1 MSIKKVTFDRI
12 NLISIKIQT
21 YEETIIDSFDTSYLL
36 VMYLGRSG
44 RQGKGQRNSY
54 GLYAWKS
61 TPELIETSI
70 AKRKGTDGHAP
81 LYIFNRGND
90 QGFVIISGDD
100 CMPYVLGYTE
110 KGDFDPQTLLP
121 AMLDW
126 LEGYSRM
133 IEAAQAQGLG
143 PRVQTRANDK
153 ENIAPLV
160 SAHWSQGAPLQ

>member
-61 TPELIETSI
+61 P
-70 AKRKGTDGHAP
+70 P
-81 LYIFNRGND
+81 
-90 QGFVIISGDD
+90 
-100 CMPYVLGYTE
+100 
-110 KGDFDPQTLLP
+110 
-121 AMLDW
+121 
-126 LEGYSRM
+126 
-133 IEAAQAQGLG
+133 
-143 PRVQTRANDK
+143 
-153 ENIAPLV
+153 
-160 SAHWSQGAPLQ
+160 

>member
-61 TPELIETSI
+61 TP
-70 AKRKGTDGHAP
+70 
-81 LYIFNRGND
+81 
-90 QGFVIISGDD
+90 
-100 CMPYVLGYTE
+100 
-110 KGDFDPQTLLP
+110 
-121 AMLDW
+121 
-126 LEGYSRM
+126 
-133 IEAAQAQGLG
+133 
-143 PRVQTRANDK
+143 
-153 ENIAPLV
+153 
-160 SAHWSQGAPLQ
+160 